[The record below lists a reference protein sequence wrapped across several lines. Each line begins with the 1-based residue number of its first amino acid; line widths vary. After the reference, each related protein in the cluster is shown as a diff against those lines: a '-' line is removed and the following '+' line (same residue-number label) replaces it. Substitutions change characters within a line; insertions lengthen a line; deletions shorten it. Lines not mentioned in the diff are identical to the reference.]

1 MSGRRYRW
9 RILAASL
16 CGSMAAGAMGAQS
29 ARAPESTAHGAQDP
43 PREWTDPDTGHR
55 VVRLSDEPG
64 SQSLYFHQNGYTPD
78 GAKLVITTPTG
89 LATIELK
96 TRVIDKVVEG
106 RVNLIMTGRKTGRA
120 YYVRMGKV
128 YAVDLGTKVSHE
140 IATLPPHGSIATVN
154 ADETLLAGTIT
165 EGTVPGPTEARPAET
180 RPLDTTASA
189 STNGRPQPGRDS
201 YPGKGPM
208 MERRLAA
215 RLPMQLFVLNVKT
228 GEVRTVLRSTD
239 WVNHVQF
246 SPTDPALLM
255 FCHEGPWHKV
265 DRTWTIRTDGSGL
278 TQVHQRTMNM
288 EIEGHEF
295 FSGDGRQIWYDLQ
308 TPRSEVFWL
317 AGYELATGKRTW
329 YHLERS
335 EWSVHFNLSPDG
347 KLFAGDGG
355 GPSSVAAPGNGQW
368 IYLFRP
374 ELVRDRT
381 DHALLNSNDLIQPG
395 VLRAEKLV
403 NLARHDYSLEPNVTF
418 TPDMRWIV
426 FRSNMFGPTHVFAV
440 DVNKH

>member
-1 MSGRRYRW
+1 MTNIRGTSLG
-9 RILAASL
+9 ASL
-16 CGSMAAGAMGAQS
+16 VLSLLALFTPLPAAQGPQK
-29 ARAPESTAHGAQDP
+29 DP
-43 PREWTDPDTGHR
+43 PREWVDPDTGHR

-64 SQSLYFHQNGYTPD
+64 SQSLYFHQNAYTPD
-78 GAKLVITTPTG
+78 GAKLLITTPTG
-89 LATIELK
+89 LATIDLK
-96 TRVIDKVVEG
+96 TRAIDKVVEG

-120 YYVRMGKV
+120 YYIKAGTV
-128 YAVDLGTKVSHE
+128 YVLDLDTKVSRM
-140 IATLPPHGSIATVN
+140 IATLPARGSIATVN

-165 EGTVPGPTEARPAET
+165 DGAVPSAQAPGTAPFLIVPPSPEAA
-180 RPLDTTASA
+180 TT
-189 STNGRPQPGRDS
+189 STTGQPQRGRDS
-201 YPGKGPM
+201 YPGKGSM

-215 RLPMQLFVLNVKT
+215 RLPMQLFVLDVKT
-228 GEVRTVLRSTD
+228 GAVNTILRSTD
-239 WVNHVQF
+239 WLNHLQF
-246 SPTDPALLM
+246 SPTDPALLL

-265 DRTWTIRTDGSGL
+265 DRTWTIRADGTGL
-278 TQVHQRTMNM
+278 TQIHHRSMNM

-295 FSGDGRQIWYDLQ
+295 FSADGRQIWYDLQ

-317 AGYELATGKRTW
+317 AGYELATGRRTW

-335 EWSVHFNLSPDG
+335 EWSVHFNQSPDG
-347 KLFAGDGG
+347 TLFAGDGG

-374 ELVRDRT
+374 QLVPDRT
-381 DHALLNSNDLIQPG
+381 DNALANAKGLIQPG
-395 VLRAEKLV
+395 VLKAEKLV

-440 DVNKH
+440 EVSKK